1 MPIPGVP
8 RIVASSQVLAST
20 AFSNASPRTASSR
33 LRPTN
38 GVPIGRANAGTS
50 GLTAMSLQAAS
61 GSLFP
66 FASTGATASATTVS
80 PTTLYVFAPSSTSPG
95 AAACSNRAATLT
107 ASPVASRWSV
117 AESAPPT
124 TTSPVLT
131 PVLVV
136 IWMPCSRSSSAFSR
150 SSAARS
156 STTARTARAASSS
169 RTTGTPNTAIT
180 ASPMNFSTV
189 PPWRSMAD
197 CAVAK

>member
-1 MPIPGVP
+1 M
-8 RIVASSQVLAST
+8 IVASSQDRAWT
-20 AFSNASPRTASSR
+20 AFSNASPRTASSS
-33 LRPTN
+33 LRPTK
-38 GVPIGRANAGTS
+38 GVRIGRVNAGTS
-50 GLTAMSLQAAS
+50 GLTAISRQAAS

-66 FASTGATASATTVS
+66 FASIGSTASATNVS

-107 ASPVASRWSV
+107 ASPVASRWSA
-117 AESAPPT
+117 AESTPPT

-131 PVLVV
+131 PVRVV
-136 IWMPCSRSSSAFSR
+136 ICTPCSRSSSSFSR

-156 STTARTARAASSS
+156 SSTARTARAASSS

-189 PPWRSMAD
+189 PPWRSMAA